1 MSTRHFQH
9 LPKPYLA
16 YPQIIRGLI
25 QKKAKGQALPQL
37 EYVVDELRLDA
48 QHLAKYQ
55 QLTGFA
61 QNQHV
66 PALYFAVLSQ
76 SLQMQM
82 MSLAEFPFQTL
93 GLVHVANEIQQK
105 RIILADECFSLS
117 CRLGELLPHEKGV
130 VFDFI
135 TEVKV
140 ADQVVMTGSS
150 RYLSKQKGSSVD
162 KVKTTAQPVYLVKDE
177 WQVAENTGRQYALNS
192 GDFNLIHLHRLTAKA
207 FGFKR
212 AIAHG
217 MWSKAQVLS
226 RLDLPSAYH
235 AQVDFKLPI
244 YLPSRVELLSA
255 ENSKIEFLLRNTQD
269 HKPHLV
275 GSVSALSGI

>member
-1 MSTRHFQH
+1 MSVRHFKRM
-9 LPKPYLA
+9 PKPYVA
-16 YPQIIRGLI
+16 YPKIIQGLI
-25 QKKAKGQALPQL
+25 QKKAKGSNLPDL
-37 EYVVDELRLDA
+37 EYVVDDFKIDTA
-48 QHLAKYQ
+48 HLAQYQ
-55 QLTGFA
+55 SLTGFA
-61 QNQHV
+61 QNQVV

-82 MSLAEFPFQTL
+82 MGVPQFPFQVL
-93 GLVHVANEIQQK
+93 GLVHVANEIEQK
-105 RIILADECFSLS
+105 RVIEAQETFSLS
-117 CRLGELLPHEKGV
+117 CRFGALHPHEKGV

-140 ADQVVMTGSS
+140 HNQVVMQGTS
-150 RYLSKQKGSSVD
+150 RYLAKQKGSQVA
-162 KVKTTAQPVYLVKDE
+162 KAPERAQPVYLLKDE

-226 RLDLPSAYH
+226 RLDLPAAYR

-244 YLPSRVELLSA
+244 YLPSRVELVTA
-255 ENSKIEFLLRNTQD
+255 ENGKIEFLLRNTQD

-275 GSVSALSGI
+275 GSVVAI

>member
-1 MSTRHFQH
+1 MLTRHFQH

-16 YPQIIRGLI
+16 YPKIIQGLI
-25 QKKAKGQALPQL
+25 QKKPKAQSLPALH
-37 EYVVDELRLDA
+37 YVVDDLRLDS

-55 QLTGFA
+55 ALTGFA
-61 QNQHV
+61 QNQYV

-82 MSLAEFPFQTL
+82 MSLPEFPFQAL
-93 GLVHVANEIQQK
+93 GLVHVANEIEQK
-105 RIILADECFSLS
+105 RVILADEHFSLS
-117 CRLGELLPHEKGV
+117 CRLGELSAHEKGI

-140 ADQVVMTGSS
+140 ANQIVMCGVS
-150 RYLSKQKGSSVD
+150 RYLSKQKGSTLE
-162 KVKTTAQPVYLVKDE
+162 KTKSTAQPVYLLKDE

-192 GDFNLIHLHRLTAKA
+192 GDFNLIHLHRFTAKA

-226 RLDLPSAYH
+226 RLDLPEAYR
-235 AQVDFKLPI
+235 AWVDFKLPI
-244 YLPSRVELLSA
+244 YLPSRVELLTA
-255 ENSKIEFLLRNTQD
+255 ENGKIEFLLRNTQD

-275 GSVSALSGI
+275 GVISTL

>member
-1 MSTRHFQH
+1 MLTRHFKQ

-16 YPQIIRGLI
+16 YPKIIRGLI
-25 QKKAKGQALPQL
+25 QKKAKGQSLPEL
-37 EYVVDELRLDA
+37 HYVVDQFNLDL
-48 QHLAKYQ
+48 QHLNKYQ
-55 QLTGFA
+55 ALTGFA
-61 QNQHV
+61 QNQQV

-82 MSLAEFPFQTL
+82 MSLPEFPFQAL
-93 GLVHVANEIQQK
+93 GLVHVANEISQK
-105 RIILADECFSLS
+105 RVILADERFSLS
-117 CRLGELLPHEKGV
+117 CRLGELSAHEKGV

-140 ADQVVMTGSS
+140 ADDVVMTGSS
-150 RYLSKQKGSSVD
+150 RYLSKQKGSSLE
-162 KVKTTAQPVYLVKDE
+162 KAKAKPTPVYLLKDE

-226 RLDLPSAYH
+226 RLDLPAAYR

-244 YLPSRVELLSA
+244 YLPSRVELVTA
-255 ENSKIEFLLRNTQD
+255 ENGKIEFLLRNTQD

-275 GSVSALSGI
+275 GSVVAI